1 MTLEDRITDEVRAL
15 ERLGLE
21 GLRAEW
27 RRRYGPPPQL
37 RSRDLLARILA
48 WRVQAEAFGGLDAEL
63 AKRLRRGVGLS
74 AARSDVPSGTRL
86 VREWQGQPHEVEALE
101 GGFRYRGTLYRSL
114 SAVAGQITGVKWN
127 GRRFFGLDKEPAQ

>member
-21 GLRAEW
+21 SLRTEW
-27 RRRYGPPPQL
+27 RRRYGPPPTL
-37 RSRDLLARILA
+37 RSRDLLARMLA
-48 WRVQAEAFGGLDAEL
+48 WRVQAEAFGGLDVDL

-86 VREWQGQPHEVEALE
+86 VREWQGEPHEVEALE
-101 GGFRYRGTLYRSL
+101 GGFRYRGTHYRSL

-127 GRRFFGLDKEPAQ
+127 GRRFFGLDKEPPQ

>member
-1 MTLEDRITDEVRAL
+1 MTLEDHITDEVRAL

-27 RRRYGPPPQL
+27 RRRYGPPPKL
-37 RSRDLLARILA
+37 RSRVLLARILA

>member
-27 RRRYGPPPQL
+27 RRRYGPPPKL

-63 AKRLRRGVGLS
+63 AKCLRRGVGLS